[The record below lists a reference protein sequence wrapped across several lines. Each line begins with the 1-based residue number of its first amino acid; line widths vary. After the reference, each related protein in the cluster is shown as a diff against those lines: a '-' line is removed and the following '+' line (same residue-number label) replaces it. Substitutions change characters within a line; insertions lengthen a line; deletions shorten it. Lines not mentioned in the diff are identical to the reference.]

1 MGTNDVTSDDATGT
15 RSDAWMTLPHDTESD
30 IDPDDATRAQREQ
43 PESFEPPAAVKP
55 VRAARSSKRSTSSRK
70 NDDDFS
76 DDGDRAEA
84 PARKTS
90 ARRSPSR
97 VPRAPASEFRIS
109 EQPAFVLHSYPYRET
124 SLIIDVLSRD
134 HGRIALVAKGAKR
147 PHSALRGVLQTFQPL
162 SLNWSGKSEMRTLT
176 GAEWV
181 GGMLPLTGDALLCG
195 FYVNELLVKFL
206 AREDP
211 HPQLFHHYVVTLT
224 RLAHDEPP
232 VQVLRSFERVL
243 LRETGYAMAL
253 NRTVARK
260 AVAPEGRY
268 VFDPERGV
276 REASDEHPSNWPV
289 ISGQTLLDMEQD
301 DYHRTQTVAQSKTLM
316 RFLLNTYLGGT
327 PLATRQILID
337 LQNL

>member
-1 MGTNDVTSDDATGT
+1 MSDGAAGTLHDDWPAHDDAQADEAIAADEPTG
-15 RSDAWMTLPHDTESD
+15 
-30 IDPDDATRAQREQ
+30 
-43 PESFEPPAAVKP
+43 
-55 VRAARSSKRSTSSRK
+55 SR
-70 NDDDFS
+70 
-76 DDGDRAEA
+76 
-84 PARKTS
+84 S
-90 ARRSPSR
+90 ARRSPAKGTQSATSTR
-97 VPRAPASEFRIS
+97 STKATKGAATRNAMTEGADATLEGRAEPRNGRKTTARSQLPRASRSTTPDYRIA

-134 HGRIALVAKGAKR
+134 HGRVALVAKGAKR

-162 SLNWSGKSEMRTLT
+162 ALSWTGKGEVRTLT

-195 FYVNELLVKFL
+195 FYVNELLVKFI

-211 HPQLFHHYVVTLT
+211 HPELFRHYVVTLT

-243 LRETGYAMAL
+243 LREAGYALAL
-253 NRTVARK
+253 NRTVNRK
-260 AVAPEGRY
+260 TVAAEGRY

-276 REASDEHPSNWPV
+276 REASDEWPSQWPRL
-289 ISGQTLLDMEQD
+289 SGQTLLDMEED
-301 DYHRTQTVAQSKTLM
+301 DYHRPQTVAQSKALM